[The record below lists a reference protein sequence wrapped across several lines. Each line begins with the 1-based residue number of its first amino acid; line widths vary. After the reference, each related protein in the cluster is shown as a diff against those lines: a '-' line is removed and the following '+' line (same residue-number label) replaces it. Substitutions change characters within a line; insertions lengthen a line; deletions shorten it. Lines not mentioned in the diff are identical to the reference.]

1 MNIALFLQMAAEAC
15 PDRHALTHND
25 RHYSYAELY
34 AAANHAAQ
42 LFAAANVKFV
52 SLLDVSSPAV
62 PVALMGAAMA
72 GVPYVPLNYR
82 LSEEQLTPLF
92 ERISPAYLIAG
103 EGGPDYDFNDWTV
116 QSTADFLADA
126 LAGETS
132 EVTWNEDPAA
142 VAVQL
147 FTSGTTGTPKA
158 ALLRHEH
165 LVSYILG
172 SVEFMGAMEEEA
184 ALVTVPPYHIA
195 GISAVMSNIY
205 ACRQICSCRIS
216 MPRSGCASVSK
227 KP

>member
-15 PDRHALTHND
+15 PDRRALTHDD

-103 EGGPDYDFNDWTV
+103 EG
-116 QSTADFLADA
+116 
-126 LAGETS
+126 
-132 EVTWNEDPAA
+132 
-142 VAVQL
+142 
-147 FTSGTTGTPKA
+147 
-158 ALLRHEH
+158 
-165 LVSYILG
+165 
-172 SVEFMGAMEEEA
+172 
-184 ALVTVPPYHIA
+184 
-195 GISAVMSNIY
+195 
-205 ACRQICSCRIS
+205 
-216 MPRSGCASVSK
+216 
-227 KP
+227 